1 MTWEDFYDKFYD
13 WARGTQIKY
22 LSSVDHLGSEDEV
35 AEVLMEFAFD
45 RKDIANRMARKAIN
59 EKLKFS
65 AENLMNFKLCIDD
78 DLLDQLAIQ
87 SADSFTKDDIEELWG
102 LIDDDA
108 LAQIQ
113 KVKGLPST
121 FEMDDSENEEPFDEE
136 LLERAKQ
143 PTGFFSKVAL
153 AFGIGYGV
161 RKGIDAVKASKRP
174 QFHVGDHVHVKYR
187 GQEGTI
193 IDINGDL
200 YMVSLN
206 DGGYVDS
213 FEESQLEK
221 AW

>member
-13 WARGTQIKY
+13 WARSTQIKH

-113 KVKGLPST
+113 KVKGLPSI
-121 FEMDDSENEEPFDEE
+121 FEM
-136 LLERAKQ
+136 ERAKQ

-174 QFHVGDHVHVKYR
+174 QFHVGDHVRVKYR